1 MRYYLFLDHGFM
13 GNDISILIKDHTIF
27 STSRCTNKCI
37 MCCQPPS
44 KTDDSDTLFMQN
56 MDALESINE
65 TTNDFSITGGEPT
78 LIGSKLYAYVKK
90 IKEKSPC
97 SNVHILTNGRI
108 FANTNYIIQF
118 TKNIGKD
125 DASLGIPLHSD
136 NNIDH
141 DYIAGAPGSF
151 FETVKGLQTLGSLG
165 YNIELRVIIMKQN
178 YLRLP
183 NIAEFIT
190 LNLPF
195 VSQVSFMGLEVTGY
209 AHKNFED
216 VWIDP
221 IICNPFLFNA
231 VSILRSSKIDVKL
244 FNLPLCL
251 LDERLWNL
259 SCKSISSWKKT
270 NLKVCK
276 KCALIDQCCGVFST
290 SSFYSPY
297 IRAPYV
303 APPKPVQQ
311 ILEQSPSAYV
321 RDFFSKYHLS
331 KGSVILDAAC
341 GYGRNA
347 IYMAKNGFEVVGVD
361 IDRTVISVVN
371 SQISDNAHI
380 KLIHN
385 NIIDFCLNT
394 EIKFDCITN
403 IACFKDFYLP
413 YFYQVLKPGGYLV
426 VESPYSYLGSL
437 DEKFN
442 RYGFT
447 VLEYNQ
453 HCLKNGGYSIRFVLQ
468 K

>member
-44 KTDDSDTLFMQN
+44 KTDDSGSLFMQN

-65 TTNDFSITGGEPT
+65 TTNDYSITGGEPT
-78 LIGSKLYAYVKK
+78 LIGSKLFAYVKK

-97 SNVHILTNGRI
+97 SNVHILTNGRLFSNNKYVI
-108 FANTNYIIQF
+108 EF
-118 TKNIGKD
+118 TKNISKD

-151 FETVKGLQTLGSLG
+151 FETVKGMQTLGALG

-195 VSQVSFMGLEVTGY
+195 VSQVSLMGLEVTGY

-361 IDRTVISVVN
+361 IDRNTIDVVQ
-371 SQISDNAHI
+371 SQTSDLPCLSFVNDS
-380 KLIHN
+380 
-385 NIIDFCLNT
+385 IINYCMT
-394 EIKFDCITN
+394 SITKYDCIIN
-403 IACFKDFYLP
+403 VACLKEYYLP
-413 YFYQVLKPGGYLV
+413 YFHQVLNPGGFLV
-426 VESPYSYLGSL
+426 VETPHIMNNTIIDLIHKLGFRIL
-437 DEKFN
+437 D
-442 RYGFT
+442 Y
-447 VLEYNQ
+447 VQ
-453 HCLKNGGYSIRFVLQ
+453 HPLKNGGTSLKFILQ